1 MLDYYMIVSFSKI
14 RDLFLN
20 KVIQFAGG
28 QENIVTM
35 EDLRDKIW
43 TEARGQEVGERI
55 NVS

>member
-1 MLDYYMIVSFSKI
+1 MLNYYMIVSFSKI

-20 KVIQFAGG
+20 KIIQFAGG
-28 QENIVTM
+28 QENILTM

>member
-1 MLDYYMIVSFSKI
+1 MIVSFSKI

-20 KVIQFAGG
+20 KKIQFADG
-28 QENIVTM
+28 QENILTM

>member
-20 KVIQFAGG
+20 KVIAGG